1 MRWENLFD
9 ELESQLEHELGA
21 DQIDLRAEEERLRL
35 GRLSLRDRLV
45 SITASSEPGTAAD
58 IRLQLRNGD
67 GVLMRPHTFG
77 KDWMAGDLVEPSHR
91 RSQCV
96 LSLAAVVA
104 VLPEREQLMMSMISA
119 PPAAEGTQLID
130 RIGLPFVLRD
140 LCRRRAGIEVISLA
154 GRMFGTIDRVGRDH
168 LDLAVHQ
175 PGSPRRE
182 IRVSHYLIIP
192 LEHILYLR
200 I

>member
-9 ELESQLEHELGA
+9 ELESQLEQELGA
-21 DQIDLRAEEERLRL
+21 DRVDLRAEEERLRL

-45 SITASSEPGTAAD
+45 SIWASADAGSVVD
-58 IRLQLRNGD
+58 IRLQLRNGES
-67 GVLMRPHTFG
+67 VLVRPHTFG
-77 KDWMAGDLVEPSHR
+77 KDWMAGELVEPSHR

-96 LSLAAVVA
+96 LALAAVLA
-104 VLPEREQLMMSMISA
+104 VLPEREQLMTSMIGA
-119 PPAAEGTQLID
+119 PPAAGGTQLID

-140 LCRRRAGIEVISLA
+140 LCRRRAGIEVISSA
-154 GRMFGTIDRVGRDH
+154 GRMFGTVDRVGRDH

-192 LEHILYLR
+192 LENVLYLR

>member
-21 DQIDLRAEEERLRL
+21 DRVDLRAEEERLRL

-45 SITASSEPGTAAD
+45 AISESADEAGTVD
-58 IRLQLRNGD
+58 IRVLLRTGED
-67 GVLMRPHTFG
+67 LLVRPSTFG
-77 KDWMAGDLVEPSHR
+77 KDWVAGELVEPSHR
-91 RSQCV
+91 RPQCV
-96 LSLAAVVA
+96 LSLAAVAA
-104 VLPEREQLMMSMISA
+104 VRPERKQLMASMTSA
-119 PPAAEGTQLID
+119 PAAAEGTQLID

-140 LCRRRAGIEVISLA
+140 LCRRRAGIEVISST

-192 LEHILYLR
+192 LEHLLYLR